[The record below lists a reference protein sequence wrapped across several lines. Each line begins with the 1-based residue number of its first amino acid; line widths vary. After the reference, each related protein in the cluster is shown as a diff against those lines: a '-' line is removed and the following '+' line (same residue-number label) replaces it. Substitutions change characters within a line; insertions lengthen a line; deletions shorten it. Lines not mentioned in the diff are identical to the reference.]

1 MDRPLGS
8 GGHADVVL
16 ALHHSTGQ
24 KAAVKLLRQS
34 HHEIRE
40 RLLREG
46 EAQRALDHKNVVAVQ
61 EILDHQGQ
69 PALVM
74 DYVEGPSLEQVLKHG
89 PLSTKNLDRIALG
102 LLAGVGAAHHAGI
115 VHRDLKPANIL
126 IENGVP
132 RICDFGIAKLLYD
145 DDVKMSATQTGS
157 ALGTPA
163 YMAPEQIRD
172 ARRVDFRADVYSIG
186 AVLYECAVGQPA
198 FPGEDLLD
206 VFTAIAAGTYTPVV
220 QIRHDL
226 PPRMLA
232 AINCALK
239 PDPNERYASAGVMRV
254 AWRSSDELTE
264 DTPAPIS
271 LSQIPIPRP
280 SPSPAPS
287 DSEVDNPQVVVQ
299 RMDQFKLLAAF
310 GAFFAAVILA
320 LLVTQQIMQTND
332 DIFEKVK
339 VNAEYEASEDEV
351 DGVQVRPGVGG

>member
-1 MDRPLGS
+1 M
-8 GGHADVVL
+8 L

-61 EILDHQGQ
+61 DILDHQGQ

-89 PLSTKNLDRIALG
+89 PLTTENLDRVALG
-102 LLAGVGAAHHAGI
+102 LLSGVGAAHHAGI

-132 RICDFGIAKLLYD
+132 RICDFGIAKLLFD
-145 DDVKMSATQTGS
+145 DDLKMSATQTGS

-186 AVLYECAVGQPA
+186 AVLYECAVGKPA

-206 VFTAIAAGTYTPVV
+206 VFTAIASGTYTPVV
-220 QIRHDL
+220 QIRHNL
-226 PPRMLA
+226 PPRMLE

-239 PDPNERYASAGVMRV
+239 ADPNERYASAGVMRV
-254 AWRSSDELTE
+254 AWRSSDDLTE

-271 LSQIPIPRP
+271 LSQIPIPNPTPTP
-280 SPSPAPS
+280 SSVSYTHLTLPTICS
-287 DSEVDNPQVVVQ
+287 V
-299 RMDQFKLLAAF
+299 
-310 GAFFAAVILA
+310 
-320 LLVTQQIMQTND
+320 
-332 DIFEKVK
+332 
-339 VNAEYEASEDEV
+339 
-351 DGVQVRPGVGG
+351 